1 MNKQLKIIATFLV
14 VSLAFNLFTSS
25 VLATTGYYT
34 NSNGDKI
41 SSPVKAVV
49 APKGATA
56 KCKDGTYSF
65 SKHRSGTCSG
75 HKGVA
80 KWLQFK

>member
-1 MNKQLKIIATFLV
+1 MRTSTSKIIISSFIV
-14 VSLAFNLFTSS
+14 GAFIISS
-25 VLATTGYYT
+25 TVAFATTGYYT
-34 NSNGDKI
+34 NSDGNKI
-41 SSPVKAVV
+41 SSPVKALT
-49 APKGATA
+49 APKGASA

-80 KWLQFK
+80 KWYL

>member
-1 MNKQLKIIATFLV
+1 MNKQLKIITAFLV
-14 VSLAFNLFTSS
+14 ITLALSVFTSQAFAS
-25 VLATTGYYT
+25 VGYYT
-34 NSNGDKI
+34 NSSGDKI
-41 SSPVKAVV
+41 SSPVKAVI

-75 HKGVA
+75 HKGVS
-80 KWLQFK
+80 KWL

>member
-1 MNKQLKIIATFLV
+1 MKSNLKLLA
-14 VSLAFNLFTSS
+14 VSLLIGFTL
-25 VLATTGYYT
+25 VATVNATTGYYT
-34 NSNGDKI
+34 NSEGQKI
-41 SSPVKAVV
+41 SSPVKSIM

-80 KWLQFK
+80 KWLK

>member
-1 MNKQLKIIATFLV
+1 MNKELKIIKTFIV
-14 VSLAFNLFTSS
+14 VSLAFNLFTNS

-34 NSNGDKI
+34 NSNSDKI
-41 SSPVKAVV
+41 SSPLKTTV
-49 APKGATA
+49 APKGASA

-75 HKGVA
+75 HKGVN
-80 KWLQFK
+80 KWL

>member
-1 MNKQLKIIATFLV
+1 MNSKFNAFAISTIIALALTV
-14 VSLAFNLFTSS
+14 QVSA
-25 VLATTGYYT
+25 ATTGYYI
-34 NSNGDKI
+34 NSNGQKV
-41 SSPVKAVV
+41 SSPVKSEVV
-49 APKGATA
+49 PKGASA

-80 KWLQFK
+80 KWL

>member
-1 MNKQLKIIATFLV
+1 MKSNLKLLA
-14 VSLAFNLFTSS
+14 VSLLIGFTL
-25 VLATTGYYT
+25 VATVNATTGYYT
-34 NSNGDKI
+34 NSEGQKI
-41 SSPVKAVV
+41 SSPVKSIV

-80 KWLQFK
+80 KWLK

>member
-1 MNKQLKIIATFLV
+1 MNKTIKFFIAS
-14 VSLAFNLFTSS
+14 SLIFSTLTLGT

-34 NSNGDKI
+34 NSNGQKI

-49 APKGATA
+49 APKGASA

-75 HKGVA
+75 HKGVS
-80 KWLQFK
+80 KWL